1 MHAILL
7 YLLGRNC
14 EFGNRIFR
22 SYQICWAT
30 DDRRWHRHLWCVCAR
45 YVISVFPHRYDLF
58 FVVQC
63 WLCGWLRL
71 FFAGVEMNTIRKWLP
86 SWKLMYASEIGGS
99 TAVSMPRDVY
109 SYVDMFVIVDM
120 PINITILY

>member
-1 MHAILL
+1 LEIVFSGLIKFVGQRMI
-7 YLLGRNC
+7 GD
-14 EFGNRIFR
+14 GIVI
-22 SYQICWAT
+22 SGV
-30 DDRRWHRHLWCVCAR
+30 CVCVR
-45 YVISVFPHRYDLF
+45 YVIYVFPHRYDLF

-86 SWKLMYASEIGGS
+86 SWKLMYASEIRGS